1 MVDIDPSI
9 PIIKFK
15 WNKYFNKRV
24 KLSDSILRNSMVIR
38 SKFYDTERL
47 NLKEWE
53 ALSEL
58 LGDVW

>member
-47 NLKEWE
+47 NLKE
-53 ALSEL
+53 
-58 LGDVW
+58 